1 MSQRRFGTL
10 LTAFRGLSR
19 AGVVLCLLLA
29 ALSLSVGESEYPG
42 YTRPAL
48 LFLATEVL
56 PLMLVGFVNIAALDA
71 PHSRSGWLGL
81 LSVEVNLALL
91 VYALRAVTVGAP
103 PYAFMLASV
112 AGVLVVATLATAV
125 SLVYAPRAHV
135 ERGVPQP

>member
-1 MSQRRFGTL
+1 MNQRRFGTL

-48 LFLATEVL
+48 LYLATEVL

-71 PHSRSGWLGL
+71 PRSRSGWLRL
-81 LSVEVNLALL
+81 LAVEVDLALF
-91 VYALRAVTVGAP
+91 VFALRSVTGGAAS
-103 PYAFMLASV
+103 YSFMLASV
-112 AGVLVVATLATAV
+112 AGVLFVATLITAV
-125 SLVYAPRAHV
+125 SLADAPRAHL

>member
-1 MSQRRFGTL
+1 MNQRRFGTL

-48 LFLATEVL
+48 LYLATEVL
-56 PLMLVGFVNIAALDA
+56 PLVLVGFVNIAALDA
-71 PHSRSGWLGL
+71 PRGSGGL
-81 LSVEVNLALL
+81 RLLAVEVDLALF
-91 VYALRAVTVGAP
+91 VFALRSVTGGALS
-103 PYAFMLASV
+103 YSFMLASV
-112 AGVLVVATLATAV
+112 AGVLFVATLITAV
-125 SLVYAPRAHV
+125 SLADAPRAHV